1 MGLSLGTGPR
11 LTLMKKLL
19 FIFGTRPEAI
29 KMAPLI
35 LKAKDDKSFEANV
48 CVTGQHDEMLYQV
61 LDFFKIKPK
70 YDLNIMR
77 HNQSLYDVT
86 AKILTSLEKII
97 KKESPSVVLV
107 QGDTTTAFIGA
118 LASFYRKVPVA
129 HIEAGLRSHNKYSPF
144 PEEINRVLVGHIAD
158 YHFAPTKKA
167 KENLV
172 QEGIKQERIYVV
184 GNTVIDAL
192 RLTLEIVKERNDIFL
207 KYFEWLDIN
216 KRIILVTGHRR
227 ESFGQPFRNIC
238 LALKEIAG
246 KNNVEIIYPVHLNP
260 NVRKPVFEIL
270 NGHRNIHLI
279 EPLSYPYLVWLMEK
293 SYFILTDSGGIQEE
307 APSLGK
313 PVLVMREVTE
323 RIEGIH
329 AGTCKLVGTDRK
341 KIVEETMRLLT
352 SQEEYEKVAKAV
364 NPYGDGKSS
373 DRILGFVKTRIS

>member
-1 MGLSLGTGPR
+1 
-11 LTLMKKLL
+11 
-19 FIFGTRPEAI
+19 
-29 KMAPLI
+29 MAPLI
-35 LKAKDDKSFEANV
+35 LIAKGDASFNIRV
-48 CVTGQHDEMLYQV
+48 CITGQHDEMLHQV
-61 LDFFKIKPK
+61 LDFFRIEPD
-70 YDLNIMR
+70 YDLNIMQPD
-77 HNQSLYDVT
+77 QSLYDVT
-86 AKILTSLEKII
+86 ARILTSLEDIVKR
-97 KKESPSVVLV
+97 ESPSVALV

-118 LASFYRKVPVA
+118 LASFYQKVPVA

-144 PEEINRVLVGHIAD
+144 PEEINRVLVSHIAD
-158 YHFAPTKKA
+158 YHFAPTTKA

-192 RLTLEIVKERNDIFL
+192 FLTLEIVKERKDIFL

-246 KNNVEIIYPVHLNP
+246 GNNVEIVYPVHLNP

-293 SYFILTDSGGIQEE
+293 SYLILTDSGGIQEE

-341 KIVEETMRLLT
+341 KIVQETARLLT
-352 SQEEYEKVAKAV
+352 YQDEYERMARAV

-373 DRILGFVKTRIS
+373 ERIIDTIKNEITFNSL